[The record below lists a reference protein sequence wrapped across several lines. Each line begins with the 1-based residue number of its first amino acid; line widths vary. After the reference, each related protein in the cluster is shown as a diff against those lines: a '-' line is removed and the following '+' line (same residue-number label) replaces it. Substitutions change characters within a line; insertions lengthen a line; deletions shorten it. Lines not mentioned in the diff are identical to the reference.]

1 MIMKDF
7 NHKNVLNLVGV
18 VIRNNRPFVL
28 LPYMDKGDLRKY
40 IQDTTIVSLGRERG
54 GWGLQKVSLT
64 SLISRFQVKI
74 QVKITD

>member
-40 IQDTTIVSLGRERG
+40 IQDTTIVSQRG
-54 GWGLQKVSLT
+54 GGSFAKSKLNFFDFKSKFK
-64 SLISRFQVKI
+64 SK
-74 QVKITD
+74 